1 MPNAFPPQTNQQ
13 RFTFLKHSRYISPGD
28 PEQYTVVDGGSSMN
42 SAGFVSSA
50 SGSQIGKIVFDPISN
65 AWFFRLDE
73 LRFADLSITGADA
86 TQITSFIAGLAKPT
100 VRDPLV

>member
-13 RFTFLKHSRYISPGD
+13 RFTFVKRTKYISDGD

-42 SAGFVSSA
+42 SAGFVCSA

-73 LRFADLSITGADA
+73 LRFANLSVTGADA
-86 TQITSFIAGLAKPT
+86 TQILNFISSLAKPT
-100 VRDPLV
+100 VRNPIQ